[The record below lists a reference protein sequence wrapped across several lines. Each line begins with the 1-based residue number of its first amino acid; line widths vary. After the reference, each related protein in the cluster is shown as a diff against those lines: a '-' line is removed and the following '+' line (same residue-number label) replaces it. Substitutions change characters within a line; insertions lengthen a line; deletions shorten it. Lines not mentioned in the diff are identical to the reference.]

1 MSERSILYR
10 TLAAAV
16 IILSAACSKTGEPG
30 VSRVSFTA
38 SIGDYTFTRAVADGS
53 GVNHVWC
60 GAYLNGTLITQAEA
74 PVSGGSAILV
84 LDLANNREYDIVMW
98 ACNSTKALW
107 NFNPATAQVMAT
119 YANETS
125 SSADNDAFWYKG
137 TLVPQGARS
146 IGVELSR
153 AVAQI
158 HIGTTASFS
167 TVSDVEVSVSNVPST
182 WNLLT
187 GVMGGQADVDFSLG
201 AAPAEDFTI
210 GATNYHFLAAVSVL
224 APAEKTT
231 TNISF
236 SLDMDGNAV
245 SKSIDNTSICRNWC
259 TRIAGV
265 IQ

>member
-38 SIGDYTFTRAVADGS
+38 SIGEYIPTRAVADGS
-53 GVNHVWC
+53 GVDHVWC
-60 GAYLNGTLITQAEA
+60 GAYLNGTLISQAES
-74 PVSGGSAILV
+74 PVTDGSATLE
-84 LDLANNREYDIVMW
+84 LDLANNRHYDIIMW
-98 ACNSTKALW
+98 ASNAGNALW
-107 NFNPATAQVMAT
+107 SFNP
-119 YANETS
+119 ETS
-125 SSADNDAFWYKG
+125 VVTAAYEHQTASSADNDAFWYKG

>member
-16 IILSAACSKTGEPG
+16 IILSAACSKTEQPG
-30 VSRVSFTA
+30 TSRVSFTA
-38 SIGDYTFTRAVADGS
+38 AIGEYIPTRAVADGS
-53 GVNHVWC
+53 GVDHVWC
-60 GAYLNGTLITQAEA
+60 GAYLNGTLISQAEA

-107 NFNPATAQVMAT
+107 NFNPATAQVTAT

-158 HIGTTASFS
+158 HVGTTSSFS
-167 TVSDVEVSVSNVPST
+167 SVTDVVVSVSAVPSS

-187 GVMGGQADVDFSLG
+187 GVMDGEAQRNFSLG
-201 AAPAEDFTI
+201 TDPGETFTI
-210 GATNYHFLAAVSVL
+210 GATTYNCLAAVCVL
-224 APAEKTT
+224 AQETKTIT
-231 TNISF
+231 DVSF
-236 SLDMDGNAV
+236 SLNMDGNPVA
-245 SKSIDNTSICRNWC
+245 KSVTNTSIRRNWC
-259 TRIAGV
+259 TRIAGDF
-265 IQ
+265 